1 MQMQLVN
8 EGKKYFEEL
17 EMEQVNGRE
26 KKKEEEILNTLLR
39 SPGQQRVFH

>member
-1 MQMQLVN
+1 MQLVN

-26 KKKEEEILNTLLR
+26 KKKK
-39 SPGQQRVFH
+39 S

>member
-1 MQMQLVN
+1 MQLVN
-8 EGKKYFEEL
+8 EGNKYFEEL
-17 EMEQVNGRE
+17 EMEELNGKK